1 MVTDNMFAYY
11 FVETDNMFAYYFVE
25 TDLEIEIFFKK
36 EVTTGS

>member
-25 TDLEIEIFFKK
+25 TDLEIEISFKK

>member
-25 TDLEIEIFFKK
+25 TDLEIEIFFKN